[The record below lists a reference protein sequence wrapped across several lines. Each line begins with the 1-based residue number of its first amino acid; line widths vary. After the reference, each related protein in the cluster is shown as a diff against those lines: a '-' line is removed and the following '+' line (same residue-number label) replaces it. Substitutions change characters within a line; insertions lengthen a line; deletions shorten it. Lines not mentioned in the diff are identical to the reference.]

1 MKEGAAAEQAV
12 AEASKR
18 TVSRRELARH
28 EGFEQ
33 ISPEVGEIDEATV
46 EEAFGDDPDALLA
59 LLAEMSSATDRRL
72 AELARRLA
80 GRLALDLIRVG
91 GAAPRRA
98 VGRLATRPWRDAGGD
113 LDLEASLE
121 AVVEARAGN
130 RALDPHDLKVR
141 TWARPT
147 LAVAMCVDRSGS
159 MGGAPLAAS
168 ALAAAAVTWRAPDDA
183 SVLAFSSEV
192 IVVRSQ
198 DVARPVESVVSD
210 VLALRGHGTTDVAGV
225 LRAAAEQLRRST
237 ATRKVTVLMSDC
249 RANVPGDVVTAARDL
264 DELLILAPAT
274 DDAEA
279 RQLADAVGARLV
291 TLDPDAPSTVPER
304 LALLFDPSG

>member
-1 MKEGAAAEQAV
+1 VKEGAAAEQAV

-33 ISPEVGEIDEATV
+33 ISPEVGTIDEDAL
-46 EEAFGDDPDALLA
+46 EEAFGADPDEVLA
-59 LLAEMSSATDRRL
+59 LLAEMSAATDRRL

-80 GRLALDLIRVG
+80 GRLALDLVRVG

-98 VGRLATRPWRDAGGD
+98 VGRLATRRWRGDGGD
-113 LDLEASLE
+113 LDLDASVE
-121 AVVEARAGN
+121 PIVEARAAGV
-130 RALDPHDLKVR
+130 ALDPHDLKVR

-147 LAVAMCVDRSGS
+147 LAVALCVDRSGS
-159 MGGAPLAAS
+159 MGGAPLAAA

-192 IVVRSQ
+192 IVVRSH
-198 DVARPVESVVSD
+198 DVPRSVEAVVND

-225 LRAAAEQLRRST
+225 LRVAAEQLRRST
-237 ATRKVTVLMSDC
+237 ATRKVVVLMSDC
-249 RANVPGDVVTAARDL
+249 RANVPGDVLAAARDL

-274 DDAEA
+274 DDDEA
-279 RQLADAVGARLV
+279 RRLADAVGARLV
-291 TLDPDAPSTVPER
+291 TLDPEAPSTVTER
-304 LALLFDPSG
+304 LALLFDPTA